1 MFLLCFAAGVA
12 KGQEEGG
19 QRDVRVRGAS
29 WRRAKTLAGN
39 DAAQQAELQRF
50 CCVFCVFATVISIKC
65 SHALNVCVCMCVC
78 AAALTIA
85 K

>member
-1 MFLLCFAAGVA
+1 MA
-12 KGQEEGG
+12 EEKEDGG
-19 QRDVRVRGAS
+19 QRDVRAGVAS

-39 DAAQQAELQRF
+39 DAAQQVELQRF

-65 SHALNVCVCMCVC
+65 SHALNVCVCLCVC

>member
-1 MFLLCFAAGVA
+1 MA
-12 KGQEEGG
+12 KGQEEGA
-19 QRDVRVRGAS
+19 QRDVRAGGGS

-39 DAAQQAELQRF
+39 DAAQQVELQRF

-65 SHALNVCVCMCVC
+65 SHALNVCVFVCVC